1 MSLGSVLVN
10 TATPTLVAGDLPIGT
25 SLLNTSPNATI
36 WVGNSSAVATGNGM
50 PVTAGATIQSNVT
63 GPIWAILDN
72 SAGDGSTATLVY
84 STVATV
90 LTSPAIVAPGD
101 NWSFLWPRS
110 GFLLPDPFTMN
121 HDSSTFTWGNLSVIS
136 TATVNN
142 WNDGS
147 INYTFSFSL
156 TVPSLGIVVP
166 LGAPAVSTS
175 GLAPHSFTGSAT
187 TTIGSLPKA
196 PYTITVN
203 PNGVTATN
211 DGDWNFA
218 CYLSP

>member
-101 NWSFLWPRS
+101 NWSYSTSIPT
-110 GFLLPDPFTMN
+110 LLPASFNLN
-121 HDSSTFTWGNLSVIS
+121 HDSSTYTYGPVSVIAS
-136 TATVNN
+136 ASCFN
-142 WNDGS
+142 WTDGS
-147 INYTFSFSL
+147 VNYTFTFTL
-156 TVPSLGIVVP
+156 NVPSLGIFIP
-166 LGAPAVSTS
+166 LGAPAVSTH
-175 GLAPHSFTGSAT
+175 GTVNPPTNGSAM

-196 PYTITVN
+196 PYTITVV
-203 PNGVTATN
+203 PNSTTETN
-211 DGDWNFA
+211 FGTWNFA